1 MGFPGLPGPQG
12 LPGLP
17 GDKGERGE
25 PAYRDTSN
33 FQAKDD
39 IYKHHLFYWIESP
52 PPISS
57 FHQLGYAQ

>member
-25 PAYRDTSN
+25 PAYRDISN
-33 FQAKDD
+33 FRPKTTFINVIL
-39 IYKHHLFYWIESP
+39 IYRD
-52 PPISS
+52 
-57 FHQLGYAQ
+57 

>member
-1 MGFPGLPGPQG
+1 MPGKMGFPGLPGPQG

-25 PAYRDTSN
+25 PAYRDISN

-39 IYKHHLFYWIESP
+39 FYKRHFNVP
-52 PPISS
+52 
-57 FHQLGYAQ
+57 

>member
-25 PAYRDTSN
+25 PAYRDVSN

-39 IYKHHLFYWIESP
+39 IYKRHFNLP
-52 PPISS
+52 
-57 FHQLGYAQ
+57 